1 MKKLLLLSILTFA
14 FCLSAKSQN
23 CTELV
28 ECNQKLD
35 TAARIINRQTD
46 ESKAKD
52 KAIEALKAEIAARE
66 SLDKINNELLAK
78 KDEII
83 KNQADLIKILE
94 KETGRKISFFW
105 GIIKIRY

>member
-14 FCLSAKSQN
+14 FCLSAKAQN
-23 CTELV
+23 CVELS
-28 ECNQKLD
+28 ECNAKLD

-83 KNQADLIKILE
+83 KNQEKLIEVLS
-94 KETGRKISFFW
+94 KESGRKLSLFW
-105 GIIKIRY
+105 GILKVRF